1 MRAYLIDP
9 IARTVSEVDIDGTA
23 DHRGYSSVCKLLGA
37 KDAHLMSTWL
47 NPKADEDIEGGDDHL
62 GDYCYSGTFF
72 GDIFPAKSIDAARLE
87 VLLAQCRAKIPGDP
101 KCWFQIDADRSA
113 PATFPVSTRAIV
125 VGLNCDGEWCD
136 LEMSLDELKSR
147 VTFTRG
153 GLRRMTLRDDLEQ
166 GTTWVGPV
174 VLSVEGAVQ

>member
-9 IARTVSEVDIDGTA
+9 VARTVSEVDMDGA
-23 DHRGYSSVCKLLGA
+23 DDYRGYREVCKQLGA
-37 KDAHLMSTWL
+37 EDAHLTSTWL
-47 NPKADEDIEGGDDHL
+47 NPKADEDIGGGDDHL

-72 GDIFPAKSIDAARLE
+72 GDIVRPEAFDAAQLKAM
-87 VLLAQCRAKIPGDP
+87 LAECRDEIPGDP
-101 KCWFQIDADRSA
+101 KCWFQIDADRPA

-125 VGLNCDGEWCD
+125 IGLDCDGEWCD
-136 LEMSLDELKSR
+136 VAMSLDELKSR

-153 GLRRMTLRDDLEQ
+153 RLRRMTLRDDLEP

-174 VLSVEGAVQ
+174 VLSVEEVSR